1 MKVIKFLIIVC
12 IFFSLITFSF
22 GGAVIKEF
30 RINPGFNKVDLVWKM
45 SLESNIKGYKI
56 QRGFSQTQLSDL
68 DFLNAKPGDI
78 SPGTTKNYEY
88 TDKSIFKSEN
98 RTFYYKIIVLD
109 NQNKPV
115 TSSSVVQVS
124 PQISAVRHTWGSIKA
139 MFR

>member
-56 QRGFSQTQLSDL
+56 QRGFSPTQLSDIGYR
-68 DFLNAKPGDI
+68 DMKPGEI
-78 SPGTTKNYEY
+78 PPGSTKNYEY
-88 TDKSIFKSEN
+88 TDNSIFKN
-98 RTFYYKIIVLD
+98 DGRIYYYRIVVID
-109 NQNKPV
+109 PQKKEV
-115 TSSSVVQVS
+115 TSSEVRQVS
-124 PQISAVRHTWGSIKA
+124 PQISAVRQTWGSIKA